1 MNPNLEKPQNEIT
14 EPKNIERVEKVPMKV
29 TDLRN
34 NPEDA
39 FDLNKFLEMIARL
52 RSEGLHAISREFTDS
67 DYGKYMSI
75 PGSSESDH
83 WDDAIQNAQAVEI
96 TVSNPP
102 NRGHDFLKAKTE
114 VEVKVL
120 MNGAEGRVFTFRFT
134 DGKYSNAGW
143 DDVHLQR
150 TIDGDNPLEFALT
163 IKPKELK

>member
-1 MNPNLEKPQNEIT
+1 MNPDLEIPRNEIT
-14 EPKNIERVEKVPMKV
+14 EPKHLEGIEKVPIKV
-29 TDLRN
+29 NDLRN
-34 NPEDA
+34 NPGDT
-39 FDLNKFLEMIARL
+39 FDLDKFLTMISRL
-52 RSEGLHAISREFTDS
+52 RSEGLRAISREFADTE
-67 DYGKYMSI
+67 YGKYMSI

-120 MNGAEGRVFTFRFT
+120 MSDTEGRVFTFRFT

-143 DDVHLQR
+143 DDVHLQQ
-150 TIDGDNPLEFALT
+150 TLDSGNAQDFTLT
-163 IKPKELK
+163 IKPKELE